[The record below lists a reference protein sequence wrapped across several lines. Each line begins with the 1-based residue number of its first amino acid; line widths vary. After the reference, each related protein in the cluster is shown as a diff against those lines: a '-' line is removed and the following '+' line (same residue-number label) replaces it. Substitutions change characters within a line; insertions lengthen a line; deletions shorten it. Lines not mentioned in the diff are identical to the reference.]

1 MSTSFAKFMQDIEEE
16 ARTESSEAE
25 EELRLFQKYYS
36 KVRGDFLSG
45 GMVKPDVNSES
56 KMSATYA
63 FVFNGS
69 GDWKMSTADD
79 WDLDVVELEGNEKTL
94 GHRQIDGSI
103 CKIIQAQNG
112 KLIALS
118 K

>member
-1 MSTSFAKFMQDIEEE
+1 MSTRFADFMQEIEEE
-16 ARTESSEAE
+16 ALDEGPDAE

-36 KVRGDFLSG
+36 KFRRDFLAG
-45 GMVKPDVNSES
+45 GMDKPVCFSEN

-69 GDWKMSTADD
+69 GDWKMSIADD
-79 WDLDVVELEGNEKTL
+79 WDLDVIELEGDEKVV

-103 CKIIQAQNG
+103 CKIVQTSDG
-112 KLIALS
+112 KLVAIS